1 MIAGIFVF
9 AGCLV
14 LVFACTGAVLARS
27 LYVRLHYLTPVTSL
41 AGPLIGLGLAID
53 AGWSLTAGLD
63 VLIVGLL
70 AATGPILESATA
82 RVAAQRDGRV
92 SNE

>member
-1 MIAGIFVF
+1 MIAEILVF

-14 LVFACTGAVLARS
+14 VVFACTGAVLARS

-41 AGPLIGLGLAID
+41 AGPLIGLGLAVD
-53 AGWSLTAGLD
+53 AGWGLTAGLEA
-63 VLIVGLL
+63 LIVALL
-70 AATGPILESATA
+70 AATGPILESATG
-82 RVAAQRDGRV
+82 RVVAQREGRV

>member
-1 MIAGIFVF
+1 MIGEAFVF

-14 LVFACTGAVLARS
+14 LAFACTGAVLVRS
-27 LYVRLHYLTPVTSL
+27 LYVRLHFLTPVTSL
-41 AGPLIGLGLAID
+41 GGPLIGLGLAID
-53 AGWSLTAGLD
+53 QGFSLTSGLD
-63 VLIVGLL
+63 LLIVGLL
-70 AATGPILESATA
+70 AATGPILESATG